1 MYKAFNFSFYLIKF
15 EKTSNHSLMKNLFK
29 HCFFIVAGIS
39 LITCSKNSP
48 SPEDVGMT
56 RPLESREEIKLPKS
70 DTVIT
75 TKMVSAYPHV
85 KVMIRQMTGY
95 GQDTVFAQQSAA
107 LLEEIVNSNQ
117 FRDAVIQNTYAH
129 DQNLTPQQIY
139 DKIML
144 AHEEAGPGGTDHVI
158 DLRLRTINSTDD
170 APIWLQRCQPG
181 SSAGTIGIDGG
192 GSGVAAVCPQ
202 WLRSTAQSNQPA
214 WLAAHFMHEYM
225 HILGFK
231 HPNQKSKS
239 VPYKIHAIIETLGE
253 N

>member
-1 MYKAFNFSFYLIKF
+1 
-15 EKTSNHSLMKNLFK
+15 MKNLFK
-29 HCFFIVAGIS
+29 HCFFIVAGVS
-39 LITCSKNSP
+39 LITCSKNRSN
-48 SPEDVGMT
+48 SEDIGMT
-56 RPLESREEIKLPKS
+56 RPHESSEGIKLPVS
-70 DTVIT
+70 DTVI
-75 TKMVSAYPHV
+75 VSKVVSDYPHI
-85 KVMIRQMTGY
+85 KVVIHQMTGY
-95 GQDTVFAQQSAA
+95 GQDTIFAKQSAA

-117 FRDAVIQNTYAH
+117 FREAVIHNNYIH
-129 DQNLTPQQIY
+129 NQNLTPQQIY

-144 AHEEAGPGGTDHVI
+144 AHEVDGPGGSDHVI

-170 APIWLQRCQPG
+170 DPIWLKRCEPG

-192 GSGVAAVCPQ
+192 GIGVAAVCPQ

-231 HPNQKSKS
+231 HPNRKSKS
-239 VPYKIHAIIETLGE
+239 VPYKIHAIVETLGE